1 MLMSVE
7 ELRKAI
13 IEKAKREAE
22 SIILKAQAE
31 ADKIIE
37 EAKQRK
43 RRLIEEEKH
52 RILQELN
59 PEARRAEAL
68 YKARLILAE
77 AKSRIVSEVVNSVME
92 VLNTLPYDKRLES
105 LKKLVDEAMDE
116 ILSSVGKVDT
126 VKVKISG
133 RDKDLANK
141 IKEYI
146 EGKYGVKVVGVET
159 TNVIGGVIIECLDG
173 EVIVDNSYDE
183 RIRKA
188 LRTILPSM
196 LRG

>member
-1 MLMSVE
+1 MSVE

-13 IEKAKREAE
+13 IEKAKKEAE

-43 RRLIEEEKH
+43 RRLIEEERH

-77 AKSRIVSEVVNSVME
+77 AKSRIVNEVMDSIVKA
-92 VLNTLPYDKRLES
+92 LNALSYDKRLES
-105 LKKLVDEAMDE
+105 LKKLVDEAIDE
-116 ILSSVGKVDT
+116 ILSSVGKVYT
-126 VKVKISG
+126 VKIKISE
-133 RDKDLANK
+133 RDKDLADK

-146 EGKYGVKVVGVET
+146 EGKYGVKVVGVEVT
-159 TNVIGGVIIECLDG
+159 GIIGGIIIECLDE
-173 EVIVDNSYDE
+173 EVIIDNSYDE